1 VVAAAGQI
9 SATVQTPF
17 LSLCDTSMGVSRL
30 VFYLQRTPS
39 NKLHHPQYHLPS
51 CVRILQASYIVE
63 ILREVGAPGLHIKSV
78 SEQSGASR
86 KRSYDHKGIIEL
98 DSILGVLLGS
108 PEITRNQGLRVSL
121 SLPISEES
129 V

>member
-1 VVAAAGQI
+1 
-9 SATVQTPF
+9 
-17 LSLCDTSMGVSRL
+17 
-30 VFYLQRTPS
+30 
-39 NKLHHPQYHLPS
+39 
-51 CVRILQASYIVE
+51 VRILEASYIVE

-86 KRSYDHKGIIEL
+86 TRSYNDTGIIEL
-98 DSILGVLLGS
+98 DSILGVLLGP

>member
-1 VVAAAGQI
+1 
-9 SATVQTPF
+9 
-17 LSLCDTSMGVSRL
+17 MG
-30 VFYLQRTPS
+30 
-39 NKLHHPQYHLPS
+39 YHLPS

-108 PEITRNQGLRVSL
+108 PEITRNQGLRE
-121 SLPISEES
+121 SEEVNES
-129 V
+129 TRHYTCLRFPSLCMLQVLGCDSSAPSS